1 MDEDKY
7 DSKFLNMEPLSVLRD
22 IALDKT
28 IREVGEVYV
37 TAKVYKSG
45 RSEFFGILWPSS
57 QGKPYFQV
65 ENITIIISLKLN
77 I

>member
-1 MDEDKY
+1 MRT
-7 DSKFLNMEPLSVLRD
+7 STIQNLTWTSSVLRD

-28 IREVGEVYV
+28 IREVGGSLQI
-37 TAKVYKSG
+37 AKVYKSG

-57 QGKPYFQV
+57 QANPISRV